1 MYARCIQRR
10 QGPYCRHIHANF
22 ETAPRHS
29 LNGVSNAAL
38 RANLKTFDRSK
49 KYFQTK
55 KLQQIEKISD
65 V

>member
-1 MYARCIQRR
+1 MY
-10 QGPYCRHIHANF
+10 GS
-22 ETAPRHS
+22 ETPESLIALVRPPS

-38 RANLKTFDRSK
+38 RANLKTFERSR

-55 KLQQIEKISD
+55 KLQQIENFSD